1 MIKSLMQ
8 LFAAF
13 TSFFVAAEKLGNTAV
28 NLATWAEEGSAQFS
42 DEARMT
48 RAMKMAEFKR
58 KLAAAETAPLEV
70 VPTQLQQAA

>member
-8 LFAAF
+8 LFSAF
-13 TSFFVAAEKLGNTAV
+13 SAFFLAAEKLGNTCV
-28 NLATWAEEGSAQFS
+28 NLSQWAEEGSAQFA

-48 RAMKMAEFKR
+48 RAMKMVEFKR